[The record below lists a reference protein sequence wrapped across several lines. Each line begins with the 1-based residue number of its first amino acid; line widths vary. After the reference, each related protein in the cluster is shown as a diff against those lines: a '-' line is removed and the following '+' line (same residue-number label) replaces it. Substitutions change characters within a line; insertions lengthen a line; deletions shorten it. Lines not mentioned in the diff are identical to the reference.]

1 MSVTLP
7 AWHAFPKVTIC
18 PDPNETSPP
27 QLSSP
32 GVEAL
37 ELSWFLESSPF
48 CWKKCDPHQSWRFF
62 FLGTFFFEQK
72 QMHVKNI
79 DAVYFVFGCL
89 FLNMGGSVVMRWSDG
104 LYCPWF
110 CQVLEIWPLL
120 NFPSILKNITVI
132 ECWATYSN
140 ISDVA
145 KDEHLKDRRSFIGEK
160 FAMFRTWNAHTEM
173 GGSRDRESATSVDKD
188 VGSTNYTETGTANMQ
203 TMGGQIHVT

>member
-32 GVEAL
+32 GVEAV
-37 ELSWFLESSPF
+37 ELSWFLESTF

-62 FLGTFFFEQK
+62 LLGTIFFEQK
-72 QMHVKNI
+72 QMHVKHI
-79 DAVYFVFGCL
+79 DEVYFAFVCL
-89 FLNMGGSVVMRWSDG
+89 FFNMGGKCCDEIVRWIITAHDFVK
-104 LYCPWF
+104 C
-110 CQVLEIWPLL
+110 
-120 NFPSILKNITVI
+120 LKFDLCSTFLRFWTKITVI

-140 ISDVA
+140 LSDVA
-145 KDEHLKDRRSFIGEK
+145 KDEHLKDRRSFIAEK
-160 FAMFRTWNAHTEM
+160 FAMFRTWHAHTEM